1 MRKEGLQLEGNLND
15 CCSSESKMQN
25 PGLHCHWQ
33 MPMANTS
40 SMRLQSYIGFV
51 VINIFLVL
59 LDKMSLVF
67 NKTKICGP
75 VSSSSLHANVLVNL
89 CYLSIAVLQKQ
100 LVNRATRK
108 SGEESIDIPE
118 TICKKCILV
127 EVCGKVLPLLR
138 AGVVFSR
145 ADNHMFRPF

>member
-1 MRKEGLQLEGNLND
+1 
-15 CCSSESKMQN
+15 MQN

-33 MPMANTS
+33 MPMAK

-51 VINIFLVL
+51 VINIFWVL
-59 LDKMSLVF
+59 LDKISLVF
-67 NKTKICGP
+67 NKTKYLG
-75 VSSSSLHANVLVNL
+75 LKFADQFHLVV
-89 CYLSIAVLQKQ
+89 CMPMYLSIAVLQKQ

-127 EVCGKVLPLLR
+127 EVCGKVLLLLR